1 MSGSSR
7 PVVRI
12 ALVGCGTI
20 ARTVHLPTLARMD
33 GVRVV
38 ALVDPSTDAR
48 RLASAITP
56 GARQA
61 ASLAEAL
68 RDEPLSEAAEA
79 VVICTPIP
87 VLAGIAIDVF
97 AAGRHVYVEKPLA
110 TDAASAR
117 SLRAAWQAAQRIGV
131 VGFNYRQ
138 HPLIAR
144 AREIVQRGGIG
155 DVVGV
160 HGLFTS
166 RPAIV
171 PDWKQEKKSGGVLFD
186 AASHHVDLVSWLVD
200 DAPTEVSARVASR
213 RTRDDTA
220 VLMCRFAR
228 GAVLQGTY
236 SRDAATDDHLTIIGT
251 SGKIIVDRMAGLGVD
266 VTTGPRDRA
275 IMRRLQRTITTIT
288 SSAFARSRVVRPDAE
303 PSFRVALERF
313 VHDVREWPHTSH
325 TGPASLPTIDDRLRC
340 LSVLLAARTAAESG
354 RWEVVHPLVD
364 TSH

>member
-7 PVVRI
+7 PVVRV

-20 ARTVHLPTLARMD
+20 ARKVHLPTLVRMD
-33 GVRVV
+33 SVRVV
-38 ALVDPSTDAR
+38 AVIDPLADAR
-48 RLASAITP
+48 HLANDIAP
-56 GARQA
+56 GARPA

-68 RDEPLSEAAEA
+68 LDEPESDAAQA
-79 VVICTPIP
+79 VIICTPIP
-87 VLAGIAIDVF
+87 VLASTAIEAF

-171 PDWKQEKKSGGVLFD
+171 PEWKQEKESGGVLFD
-186 AASHHVDLVSWLVD
+186 AAPHHVDLVSWLID
-200 DAPTEVSARVASR
+200 DAPAEVSARVASR
-213 RTRDDTA
+213 RTPDDTA
-220 VLMCRFAR
+220 VLACRFAG

-236 SRDAATDDHLTIIGT
+236 SRDAATDDHLTIVGT
-251 SGKIIVDRMAGLGVD
+251 AGKIVVDRMAGLGVD
-266 VTTGPRDRA
+266 VTTGPHDRA
-275 IMRRLQRTITTIT
+275 IMRRLQRTISTIT
-288 SSAFARSRVVRPDAE
+288 GSAFARSRVLRPDAE

-313 VHDVREWPHTSH
+313 VHAVREWPHTSH
-325 TGPASLPTIDDRLRC
+325 TGLASLPTIDDGLRC

-354 RWEVVHPLVD
+354 RWEVVQPLVD
-364 TSH
+364 TSR